1 MKPKTWKRST
11 WTLVV
16 LFVAGL
22 SFTPIVGAD
31 GSDTDR
37 AITARVQE
45 KIQSDSRLS
54 GADIVVETRD
64 GEVTLK
70 GMVNSNEDFTRAGKL
85 AGWVDGVK
93 RVDNRLKTVKASSSR
108 SYGGSSRAPD
118 CPVGANWAC

>member
-1 MKPKTWKRST
+1 
-11 WTLVV
+11 VV

-22 SFTPIVGAD
+22 SFTPVVGAD
-31 GSDTDR
+31 SSDTDR

-54 GADIVVETRD
+54 GADIVVETRN

-70 GMVNSNEDFTRAGKL
+70 GTVNSNADFTRAGKL

-93 RVDNRLKTVKASSSR
+93 RVDNRLKTARASSSG
-108 SYGGSSRAPD
+108 SFGGSSRAPD

>member
-1 MKPKTWKRST
+1 MKTKTWKRST
-11 WTLVV
+11 WTLAV
-16 LFVAGL
+16 LFVAALTFAGVARAE
-22 SFTPIVGAD
+22 S
-31 GSDTDR
+31 SDTDR

-45 KIQSDSRLS
+45 KLQSDSHLT
-54 GADIVVETRD
+54 GANIIVETRD

-70 GMVNSNEDFTRAGKL
+70 GMVNSNADFTRAGKL

-93 RVDNRLKTVKASSSR
+93 RVDNRLKTMKASSSG

>member
-1 MKPKTWKRST
+1 MKTKIWKRST

-22 SFTPIVGAD
+22 SFTTVARAD
-31 GSDTDR
+31 GSDADR

-45 KIQSDSRLS
+45 KIQGDSRLS
-54 GADIVVETRD
+54 GANIVVETRD

-70 GMVNSNEDFTRAGKL
+70 GMVNSNADFTRAGQL

-93 RVDNRLKTVKASSSR
+93 RVDNRLKTVRASSSG
-108 SYGGSSRAPD
+108 SYGGSTRAPD